1 LDTTKKELILWQKHK
16 MASVTD
22 NFLHELRVLM
32 LKINSD
38 CARLVFDLK
47 FLQDSQTSERCA
59 AKGEGGND
67 TTSDA

>member
-1 LDTTKKELILWQKHK
+1 